1 MSGDKWVENSFTS
14 CMNFIKGRTWL
25 GSWSDLRFVSLFF
38 DTQLLSFFF
47 SGFTFLYYHYIAAG
61 RLANG
66 PIFICFLSLAVSRGR
81 STFSACY
88 LRIRVTKVLFYH
100 RKNVKSYFQLIMQKY
115 WVLQHAPAVL
125 LCPFHQ
131 LWLGPLLRV
140 LQSPSVSNLF

>member
-1 MSGDKWVENSFTS
+1 MGWKLFHLLYELHQRANMAGQLVRFEVCFT
-14 CMNFIKGRTWL
+14 
-25 GSWSDLRFVSLFF
+25 FF
-38 DTQLLSFFF
+38 STLNYYHSFFF
-47 SGFTFLYYHYIAAG
+47 LVLLLLYYHYIAAG